1 MRAEGARP
9 VGKGTEELLRSVLT
23 LLLVLGGTA
32 GLLAALDSAPGC
44 IQGVPRGVRPVK
56 TVQEA
61 ERRLRARLALPAY
74 FPDTLR
80 WPPSAIRVVQD
91 ASPAA
96 ALAFEGRAGG
106 VELWLAQTVAGDGP
120 ISPSLL
126 PKVTVLGKGTVA
138 IGAEEA
144 TLSRIVGEDG
154 TIWHEI
160 AWHQFGRR
168 LALRGKGSLDELIR
182 MARSAHREGA

>member
-1 MRAEGARP
+1 
-9 VGKGTEELLRSVLT
+9 VGKATEEVLRSVLT

-44 IQGVPRGVRPVK
+44 IQGVPRGVRRVK
-56 TVQEA
+56 SIEEA
-61 ERRLRARLALPAY
+61 ERRLRGRLALPAY

-80 WPPSAIRVVQD
+80 WPPSAIRVAQD
-91 ASPAA
+91 ASPAV

-106 VELWLAQTVAGDGP
+106 VEVWLAQTMAGDGP
-120 ISPSLL
+120 IPPSLL
-126 PKVTVLGKGTVA
+126 PEATVLGKGTVTV
-138 IGAEEA
+138 GGEEG

-160 AWHQFGRR
+160 AWRQFGRR
-168 LALRGKGSLDELIR
+168 LALRGKGPLDQLVR